1 MTTVFQS
8 TIELLHTRRSTKA
21 ADLHAPGPNQPQ
33 IDQLLKAAHRVPD
46 HGKVGPWRF
55 VVFTGSARSDFDSAL
70 QRIYQTNN
78 PEATEKLVS
87 HNGQL
92 LSRSPCVIAVIAS
105 PNLEHPK
112 VPLWE
117 QTLSA
122 GAACQNLLTAAHA
135 LGFSAQWLTEWYS
148 YNKDVNALLSMVDSE
163 QIAGFIYIGTP
174 AETPQERTR
183 PPLDER
189 VIYWNDNREDLV

>member
-1 MTTVFQS
+1 MTMVSQS
-8 TIELLHTRRSTKA
+8 TLELLHTRRSTKA
-21 ADLHAPGPNQPQ
+21 ADLQAPGPNPAQ
-33 IDQLLKAAHRVPD
+33 IDQLLAAAHRVPD
-46 HGKVGPWRF
+46 HGKIGPWRF
-55 VVFTGSARSDFDSAL
+55 VVFTGGARTHFDTAL
-70 QRIYQTNN
+70 QRIYQANN
-78 PEATEKLVS
+78 PEASEKLAA
-87 HNGQL
+87 HNSQL

-112 VPLWE
+112 VPPWE

-135 LGFSAQWLTEWYS
+135 IGFSAQWLTEWYS
-148 YNKDVNALLSMVDSE
+148 YDKNVNALLSMTEGE

-174 AETPQERTR
+174 SETPQERPR

-189 VIYWNDNREDLV
+189 VKYWNENSENLA